1 MESKLNRRRVTL
13 YSCLV
18 LTLCSCAT
26 SSRAQQ
32 DVESYKN
39 STGCVGAPLE
49 DCVKNL
55 RPYMDNDQMRMA
67 LKSIAD
73 NNTPDVNGKISSN
86 RRHLFISINL
96 DGKIYSP
103 LSLVEIDYSD
113 RGIVNLISVRLPWSP
128 SLAETEAQYDR
139 TRIYEATSLAIGAN
153 CSALKDRGD
162 FYRFFHNQ
170 VKQPQRVE
178 KDREKYSSKTTYL
191 SEGKWIGIC
200 GASMMYRTFSE
211 HDSRIYSTK
220 NLHNISSSSTINF
233 KQ

>member
-1 MESKLNRRRVTL
+1 MESKLDRRRVAL

-18 LTLCSCAT
+18 LTLCGCAT

-32 DVESYKN
+32 DVENYKN
-39 STGCVGAPLE
+39 STGCIGAPLE
-49 DCVKNL
+49 DCIKNL

-67 LKSIAD
+67 LKSIA
-73 NNTPDVNGKISSN
+73 NNSTPDVNGNVSSN
-86 RRHLFISINL
+86 RRRVFISINL

-113 RGIVNLISVRLPWSP
+113 RGIVNLISIRLPWSP

-162 FYRFFHNQ
+162 FYRFIHNQ
-170 VKQPQRVE
+170 VKQPRRIE
-178 KDREKYSSKTTYL
+178 KEHEKYSWKTTYL

-200 GASMMYRTFSE
+200 GASMMYDTFSE
-211 HDSRIYSTK
+211 HNSRIYSSK
-220 NLHNISSSSTINF
+220 NLNGNSSSSTINF

>member
-1 MESKLNRRRVTL
+1 MESKLDHRRVTL

-18 LTLCSCAT
+18 LTLCGCAT

-39 STGCVGAPLE
+39 STGCTGAPLE
-49 DCVKNL
+49 DCMKNM
-55 RPYMDNDQMRMA
+55 RPYMDNDQIRMA

-73 NNTPDVNGKISSN
+73 NNTPDVNGKIGSN
-86 RRHLFISINL
+86 RRRLFISINL

-113 RGIVNLISVRLPWSP
+113 RGLVNLISIRLPWSP

-139 TRIYEATSLAIGAN
+139 TRIYEATALAVGAK

-162 FYRFFHNQ
+162 FYRFIHNQ
-170 VKQPQRVE
+170 VKQPQRIE

-191 SEGKWIGIC
+191 SEGRWVGIC
-200 GASMMYRTFSE
+200 GVSMMYDTFSE
-211 HDSRIYSTK
+211 NNSRIHSVK
-220 NLHNISSSSTINF
+220 NLNRISSSSIINF

>member
-18 LTLCSCAT
+18 LRFASCAT

-49 DCVKNL
+49 DCMKNL
-55 RPYMDNDQMRMA
+55 RPYMDNDQTRMA
-67 LKSIAD
+67 IKSIAD
-73 NNTPDVNGKISSN
+73 NNTPDVNGNISSN
-86 RRHLFISINL
+86 RRHLFTSINL

-113 RGIVNLISVRLPWSP
+113 RGIVNLISIRLPWSP

-139 TRIYEATSLAIGAN
+139 TRIYEATSLAVGAN

-162 FYRFFHNQ
+162 FYRFIHNQ
-170 VKQPQRVE
+170 VKPPQTGRKRSGE
-178 KDREKYSSKTTYL
+178 IFIEND
-191 SEGKWIGIC
+191 
-200 GASMMYRTFSE
+200 
-211 HDSRIYSTK
+211 
-220 NLHNISSSSTINF
+220 IS
-233 KQ
+233 

>member
-1 MESKLNRRRVTL
+1 MENKLDRRCITL

-18 LTLCSCAT
+18 LTLCVCAT

-39 STGCVGAPLE
+39 STGCIGAPLE
-49 DCVKNL
+49 DCMKNL
-55 RPYMDNDQMRMA
+55 RPYMDNDHMRMA

-73 NNTPDVNGKISSN
+73 NDTPDVNGNISSN
-86 RRHLFISINL
+86 RHHLFISINL

-113 RGIVNLISVRLPWSP
+113 RGIVNLISIRLPWSP

-162 FYRFFHNQ
+162 FYRFIHNQ
-170 VKQPQRVE
+170 VKQPRRVE
-178 KDREKYSSKTTYL
+178 KEQEKYSSKTTYL

-200 GASMMYRTFSE
+200 GASMMYGTFSE
-211 HDSRIYSTK
+211 HNSRIYSAK
-220 NLHNISSSSTINF
+220 NPNGSSSSSTINF

>member
-1 MESKLNRRRVTL
+1 M
-13 YSCLV
+13 YSCLAF
-18 LTLCSCAT
+18 TLCVCAT
-26 SSRAQQ
+26 SSREQQ

-39 STGCVGAPLE
+39 STGCIGVKLE
-49 DCVKNL
+49 ECMKNL
-55 RPYMDNDQMRMA
+55 RPYMDNDHMRMT

-73 NNTPDVNGKISSN
+73 NNTPDVNGNIGSN

-103 LSLVEIDYSD
+103 LSLVEIDYTD
-113 RGIVNLISVRLPWSP
+113 RGIVNLISIRLPWSP

-139 TRIYEATSLAIGAN
+139 TRIYEATSLAVGAN

-162 FYRFFHNQ
+162 FYRFIHNQ
-170 VKQPQRVE
+170 VKPPRKVE

-191 SEGKWIGIC
+191 SQGKWFGIC
-200 GASMMYRTFSE
+200 GASMMYGTFSE
-211 HDSRIYSTK
+211 QNSRTHSTK
-220 NLHNISSSSTINF
+220 NLNRISSSSTITF